1 MKNNYVKEMQQMIDK
16 GIPDELYSKTEDN
29 TLQKLKCFQDFLYKN
44 FSKYE
49 KYNDMLPI
57 LNQPVELYEQQELIN
72 LMV

>member
-1 MKNNYVKEMQQMIDK
+1 MKQGNKEMKQMIDK
-16 GIPDELYSKTEDN
+16 GIPEELYSKTKDN
-29 TLQKLKCFQDFLYKN
+29 TLQKCKSFQDFLHKN